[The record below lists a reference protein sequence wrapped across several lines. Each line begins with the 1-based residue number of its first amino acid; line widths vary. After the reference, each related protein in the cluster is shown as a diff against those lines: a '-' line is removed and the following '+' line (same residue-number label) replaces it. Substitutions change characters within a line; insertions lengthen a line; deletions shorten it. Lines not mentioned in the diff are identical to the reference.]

1 MKKWIFITVA
11 MCVIPLLFNCNRI
24 ADRSP
29 MKVTS
34 GNLYRLEIFS
44 PEMNETIN
52 VDVWT
57 PNGYSRE
64 TKLPV
69 IYMHD
74 GQNLFDASATWN
86 KQSWEMDSTA
96 GAMISKGEIP
106 PVIIAGIH
114 STDTTRIGDLMPEKP
129 LQYLTDDTVKTF
141 IDMMC
146 RGKYRADEYLA
157 FIVNTLKP
165 QVDSLFS
172 TDTSC
177 EATFVMGSSM
187 GGLISIYAMSE
198 YPETFGGAGCL
209 STHWSGTIERNND
222 FPSAMRRYLTEKL
235 PQSCNHRLYMDN
247 GDRTIDSVYIPYFH
261 AMNALADSLGYH
273 EGDRLLTGFHPG
285 EAHDERAWAK
295 RVAIPL
301 RFLLQKYNN
310 INFTNIKNNNR

>member
-1 MKKWIFITVA
+1 MKKWILTTIA
-11 MCVIPLLFNCNRI
+11 LCIILPLLSNCNRV
-24 ADRSP
+24 AEQSP

-34 GNLYRLEIFS
+34 GDLYRLNIFS
-44 PEMNETIN
+44 PEMNETIK

-57 PNGYSRE
+57 PDGYSKE
-64 TKLPV
+64 MKFPV

-96 GAMISKGEIP
+96 GMLIAKGEIP

-129 LQYLTDDTVKTF
+129 LQYLTNDSVKTF

-146 RGKYRADEYLA
+146 RGKYRADEYLS
-157 FIVNTLKP
+157 FIANTLKP
-165 QVDSLFS
+165 HVDSLFS
-172 TDTSC
+172 TDPSRD
-177 EATFVMGSSM
+177 ATFVMGSSM

-198 YPETFGGAGCL
+198 YPEIYGGAGCL
-209 STHWSGTIERNND
+209 STHWSGTIGRNND
-222 FPSAMRRYLTEKL
+222 FPSAMRHYLIENL
-235 PQSCNHRLYMDN
+235 PQAPYHLLYMDN
-247 GDRTIDSVYIPYFH
+247 GDCAIDSVYIPYFH

-285 EAHDERAWAK
+285 EAHEERAWAK
-295 RVAIPL
+295 RVATPL
-301 RFLLQKYNN
+301 RFLLKNHSLQTKN
-310 INFTNIKNNNR
+310 TNPL